1 MVMKK
6 DFLMC
11 VGRLEG
17 IRNSLTEDAKDF
29 ADAVLNAFQ
38 SLADDNAE
46 HDIDE
51 LTDKVKEIESTF
63 VKNSDVENKIAE
75 VRESIMQVVRGGAAC
90 AEVENK
96 ISDKVVEQVA
106 NSILR
111 SRTHSEAI
119 NAIEGVMKKNDITG
133 MSYQQLVDYVLNIKQ
148 DDADEVFD
156 ALNVTPFAK
165 WFYGELNE
173 TNAEQVAKQWD
184 KASQNGVTKDLQTLA
199 LQGKSIECKEVYK
212 MQRIANSDLNAAEEA
227 GQQTQLL
234 ASAVAELRKSV
245 KAAAVRAMLI
255 GDKVNTGNKQITSFE
270 TIGTKKATDAFTTVL
285 NPEGAEVTLV
295 DLLRTVKE
303 VKADRKWL
311 FITSAL
317 EVQLRKMVYSAGGTA
332 TIIGLEDMAKML
344 GVERVINKGYLAN
357 ENGLHAVVMSPDE
370 YRVKIRKTVEI
381 PFPEYK
387 ENAMYLLYEM
397 DMAGA
402 IHGLKSTAVLRAK
415 G

>member
-1 MVMKK
+1 MKK
-6 DFLMC
+6 NFLMC
-11 VGRLEG
+11 VGRLQG
-17 IRNSLTEDAKDF
+17 IKNALTGDAKDF
-29 ADAVLNAFQ
+29 ADAVLEAFQ
-38 SLADDNAE
+38 SFADDNEE
-46 HDIDE
+46 HGIDE
-51 LTDKVKEIESTF
+51 LTEKVKEIESTF
-63 VKNSDVENKIAE
+63 VSNSDVENKIAE
-75 VRESIMQVVRGGAAC
+75 VRESIMQVVRGGADGVK
-90 AEVENK
+90 VENK
-96 ISDKVVEQVA
+96 ISGKVVEQVA
-106 NSILR
+106 NAILR
-111 SRTHSEAI
+111 SRSHSEAI
-119 NAIEGVMKKNDITG
+119 NAIEGVMTKNDITG
-133 MSYQQLVDYVLNIKQ
+133 LTYQQMVDYVLNIKQ
-148 DDADEVFD
+148 DDADDVFD

-173 TNAEQVAKQWD
+173 SNAEQVAKQWD
-184 KASQNGVTKDLQTLA
+184 KASQKGVTKDLQTLA

-270 TIGTKKATDAFTTVL
+270 TIGTKKETNAFTTVL
-285 NPEGAEVTLV
+285 HPEGAEVTLV

-303 VKADRKWL
+303 VKAERKWL

-317 EVQLRKMVYSAGGTA
+317 EVQLRKMVYAAGGTA

-344 GVERVINKGYLAN
+344 GVERVINKDYLAD
-357 ENGLHAVVMSPDE
+357 ETGLHAIVMSPDE
-370 YRVKIRKTVEI
+370 YRVKIRKTVEM

-402 IHGLKSTAVLRAK
+402 IHGLKSTAVLRAV
-415 G
+415 

>member
-1 MVMKK
+1 MKK
-6 DFLMC
+6 NFLMNL
-11 VGRLEG
+11 GRLQG
-17 IRNSLTEDAKDF
+17 IKNALTGDAKDF
-29 ADAVLNAFQ
+29 ADAVLEAFQ
-38 SLADDNAE
+38 SFADDDAE
-46 HDIDE
+46 HGIDE
-51 LTDKVKEIESTF
+51 LTEKVKEIESTF
-63 VKNSDVENKIAE
+63 VSNSDVENKIAE
-75 VRESIMQVVRGGAAC
+75 VRESIMQVVRGGAAG
-90 AEVENK
+90 AKVENK
-96 ISDKVVEQVA
+96 ISGKVVEQVA
-106 NSILR
+106 NAILR
-111 SRTHSEAI
+111 SRSHSEAI
-119 NAIEGVMKKNDITG
+119 NAIEGVMTKNDITG
-133 MSYQQLVDYVLNIKQ
+133 LSYQQLVDYVLNIKQ

-165 WFYGELNE
+165 WFYGELNDS
-173 TNAEQVAKQWD
+173 NAEQVAKQWD
-184 KASQNGVTKDLQTLA
+184 KASQKGVTKDLQTLA
-199 LQGKSIECKEVYK
+199 LNGKSIECKEVYK

-255 GDKVNTGNKQITSFE
+255 GDKVNSGNKQITSFE
-270 TIGTKKATDAFTTVL
+270 TIGTKKVTDAFTTVL
-285 NPEGAEVTLV
+285 NPEGAQVTLV

-311 FITSAL
+311 FITSEL
-317 EVQLRKMVYSAGGTA
+317 EVQLRKMVYGNGGTA

-357 ENGLHAVVMSPDE
+357 ETGLHAIVMSPDE
-370 YRVKIRKTVEI
+370 YRVKIRKTLEI

-402 IHGLKSTAVLRAK
+402 IHGIKSTAVLRAAE
-415 G
+415 

>member
-1 MVMKK
+1 MKK
-6 DFLMC
+6 NFLMC
-11 VGRLEG
+11 VGRLQG
-17 IRNSLTEDAKDF
+17 IKNALTGDAKDF
-29 ADAVLNAFQ
+29 ADAVLEAFQ
-38 SLADDNAE
+38 SFADDNAE
-46 HDIDE
+46 HGIDE
-51 LTDKVKEIESTF
+51 LTEKVKEIESTF
-63 VKNSDVENKIAE
+63 VSNSDVENKIAE
-75 VRESIMQVVRGGAAC
+75 VRESIMQVVRGGAAG
-90 AEVENK
+90 AKVENK
-96 ISDKVVEQVA
+96 ISGKVVEQVA
-106 NSILR
+106 NAILR
-111 SRTHSEAI
+111 SRSHSEAI
-119 NAIEGVMKKNDITG
+119 NAIEGVMTKNDITG
-133 MSYQQLVDYVLNIKQ
+133 LTYQQMVDYVLNIKQ

-173 TNAEQVAKQWD
+173 SNAEQVAKQWD
-184 KASQNGVTKDLQTLA
+184 KASQKGVTKDLQTLS

-402 IHGLKSTAVLRAK
+402 IHGLKSTAVLRAAE
-415 G
+415 

>member
-1 MVMKK
+1 MA
-6 DFLMC
+6 L
-11 VGRLEG
+11 GRMQGLK
-17 IRNSLTEDAKDF
+17 NSFTGDAKDF
-29 ADAVLNAFQ
+29 ADTTMAAFQ
-38 SLADDNAE
+38 AMSDDDKE
-46 HDIDE
+46 HTVEEVIA
-51 LTDKVKEIESTF
+51 KVEEIAANYVS
-63 VKNSDVENKIAE
+63 KQDVETKIAE
-75 VRESIMQVVRGGAAC
+75 VRESIMQVVRGGAAG
-90 AEVENK
+90 AKTENK
-96 ISDKVVEQVA
+96 ISGKVVEQVA
-106 NSILR
+106 NAILR
-111 SRTHSEAI
+111 SRSHSEAI
-119 NAIEGVMKKNDITG
+119 NAIEGVMTKNDITG
-133 MSYQQLVDYVLNIKQ
+133 LSYQQLVDYVLNIKQ

-165 WFYGELNE
+165 WFYGELNDS
-173 TNAEQVAKQWD
+173 NAEQVAKQWN
-184 KASQNGVTKDLQTLA
+184 KNSQKGVTKDLQTLA
-199 LQGKSIECKEVYK
+199 LNGKSIECKEVYK

-255 GDKVNTGNKQITSFE
+255 GDKVNSGNKQITSFE

-317 EVQLRKMVYSAGGTA
+317 EVQLRKMVYGNGGTA

-357 ENGLHAVVMSPDE
+357 ENGLHAIVMSPDE
-370 YRVKIRKTVEI
+370 YRVKIRKTLEI

-402 IHGLKSTAVLRAK
+402 IHGIKSTAVLRAAE
-415 G
+415 

>member
-1 MVMKK
+1 MKK
-6 DFLMC
+6 NFLMNL
-11 VGRLEG
+11 GRLQG
-17 IRNSLTEDAKDF
+17 IKNALTGDAKDF
-29 ADAVLNAFQ
+29 ADAVLAAFQ
-38 SLADDNAE
+38 SLADDDAE
-46 HDIDE
+46 HGIDE
-51 LTDKVKEIESTF
+51 LTKKVEEIAGNFASKE
-63 VKNSDVENKIAE
+63 DVENKIAE
-75 VRESIMQVVRGGAAC
+75 VRESIMQVVRGGAGAKT
-90 AEVENK
+90 ENK
-96 ISDKVVEQVA
+96 ISGKVVEQVA
-106 NSILR
+106 NAILR
-111 SRTHSEAI
+111 SRSHSEAI
-119 NAIEGVMKKNDITG
+119 NAIEGVMTKNDITG
-133 MSYQQLVDYVLNIKQ
+133 LSYQQLVDYVLNIKQ

-156 ALNVTPFAK
+156 ALSVTPFAK

-173 TNAEQVAKQWD
+173 SNAEQVAKQWD
-184 KASQNGVTKDLQTLA
+184 KASQKGVTKDLQTLA
-199 LQGKSIECKEVYK
+199 LNGKSIECKEVYK

-255 GDKVNTGNKQITSFE
+255 GDKVNSGNKQITSFE

-285 NPEGAEVTLV
+285 NPEGSDVTLV

-317 EVQLRKMVYSAGGTA
+317 EVQLRKMVYATGGTA

-344 GVERVINKGYLAN
+344 GVERVINKGYLTN
-357 ENGLHAVVMSPDE
+357 ETGLHAIVMSPDE

-402 IHGLKSTAVLRAK
+402 IHGIKSTAVLRAAE
-415 G
+415 

>member
-1 MVMKK
+1 MKK

-11 VGRLEG
+11 VGRLQG
-17 IRNSLTEDAKDF
+17 IKNALTGDAKDF
-29 ADAVLNAFQ
+29 ADAVLEAFQ
-38 SLADDNAE
+38 SFADDNAE
-46 HDIDE
+46 HGIDE
-51 LTDKVKEIESTF
+51 LTEKVKEIESTF
-63 VKNSDVENKIAE
+63 VSNSDVENKIAE
-75 VRESIMQVVRGGAAC
+75 VRESIMQVVRGGAAG
-90 AEVENK
+90 AKVENK
-96 ISDKVVEQVA
+96 ISGKVVEQVA
-106 NSILR
+106 NAILR
-111 SRTHSEAI
+111 SRSHSEAI
-119 NAIEGVMKKNDITG
+119 NAIEGVMTKNDITG
-133 MSYQQLVDYVLNIKQ
+133 LSYQQLVDYVLNIKQ

-184 KASQNGVTKDLQTLA
+184 KASQKGVTKDLQTLA

-402 IHGLKSTAVLRAK
+402 IHGLKSTAVLRAAE
-415 G
+415 

>member
-1 MVMKK
+1 MKK
-6 DFLMC
+6 NFLMNL
-11 VGRLEG
+11 GRLQG
-17 IRNSLTEDAKDF
+17 IKNALTGDAKDF
-29 ADAVLNAFQ
+29 ADAVLEAFQ
-38 SLADDNAE
+38 SFADDEAE
-46 HDIDE
+46 HGIDE
-51 LTDKVKEIESTF
+51 LTKKVEEIAGTF
-63 VKNSDVENKIAE
+63 VSNSDVENKIAD
-75 VRESIMQVVRGGAAC
+75 VRESIMQVVRGGAGAKT
-90 AEVENK
+90 ENK
-96 ISDKVVEQVA
+96 ISGKVVEQVA
-106 NSILR
+106 NAILR
-111 SRTHSEAI
+111 SRSHSEAI
-119 NAIEGVMKKNDITG
+119 NAIEGVMTKNDITG
-133 MSYQQLVDYVLNIKQ
+133 LSYQQLVDYVLNIKQ

-165 WFYGELNE
+165 WFYGELNDS
-173 TNAEQVAKQWD
+173 NAEQVAKQWD
-184 KASQNGVTKDLQTLA
+184 KASQKGVTKDLQTLA
-199 LQGKSIECKEVYK
+199 LNGKSIECKEVYK

-255 GDKVNTGNKQITSFE
+255 GDKVNSGNKQITSFE
-270 TIGTKKATDAFTTVL
+270 TIGTKKVTDAFTTVL
-285 NPEGAEVTLV
+285 NPEGPDVTLV

-317 EVQLRKMVYSAGGTA
+317 EVQLRKMVYATGGTA

-357 ENGLHAVVMSPDE
+357 ENGLHAIVMSPDE

-402 IHGLKSTAVLRAK
+402 IHGIKSTAVLRAAE
-415 G
+415 

>member
-1 MVMKK
+1 MKK
-6 DFLMC
+6 NFLMC
-11 VGRLEG
+11 VGRLQG
-17 IRNSLTEDAKDF
+17 IKNALTGDAKDF
-29 ADAVLNAFQ
+29 ADAVLEAFQ
-38 SLADDNAE
+38 SFADDNAE
-46 HDIDE
+46 HGIDE
-51 LTDKVKEIESTF
+51 LTEKVKEIESTF
-63 VKNSDVENKIAE
+63 VSNSDVENKIAE
-75 VRESIMQVVRGGAAC
+75 VRESIMQVVRGGASGAK
-90 AEVENK
+90 VENK
-96 ISDKVVEQVA
+96 ISGKVVEQVA
-106 NSILR
+106 NAILR
-111 SRTHSEAI
+111 SRSHSEAI
-119 NAIEGVMKKNDITG
+119 NAIEGVMTKNDITG
-133 MSYQQLVDYVLNIKQ
+133 LTYQQMVDYVLNIKQ

-184 KASQNGVTKDLQTLA
+184 KASQKGVTKDLQTLA

-332 TIIGLEDMAKML
+332 TIIGLDDMAKML

-402 IHGLKSTAVLRAK
+402 IHGLKSTAVLRAAE
-415 G
+415 

>member
-1 MVMKK
+1 MKK
-6 DFLMC
+6 NFLMC
-11 VGRLEG
+11 VGRLQG
-17 IRNSLTEDAKDF
+17 IKNALTGDAKDF
-29 ADAVLNAFQ
+29 ADAVLEAFQ
-38 SLADDNAE
+38 SFADDNEE
-46 HDIDE
+46 HGIDE
-51 LTDKVKEIESTF
+51 LTEKVKEIESTF
-63 VKNSDVENKIAE
+63 VSNSDVENKIAE
-75 VRESIMQVVRGGAAC
+75 VRESIMQVVRGGADGVK
-90 AEVENK
+90 VENK
-96 ISDKVVEQVA
+96 ISGKVIEQVA
-106 NSILR
+106 NAILR
-111 SRTHSEAI
+111 SRSHSEAI
-119 NAIEGVMKKNDITG
+119 NAIEGVMTKNDITG
-133 MSYQQLVDYVLNIKQ
+133 LTYQQMVDYVLNIKQ

-173 TNAEQVAKQWD
+173 SNAEQVAKQWD
-184 KASQNGVTKDLQTLA
+184 KASQKGVTKDLQTLA

-255 GDKVNTGNKQITSFE
+255 GDKVNSGNKQITSFE
-270 TIGTKKATDAFTTVL
+270 TIGTKKETNAFTTVL
-285 NPEGAEVTLV
+285 HPEGAEVTLV

-303 VKADRKWL
+303 VKAERKWL

-317 EVQLRKMVYSAGGTA
+317 EVQLRKMVYAAGGTA

-344 GVERVINKGYLAN
+344 GVERVINKDYLAD
-357 ENGLHAVVMSPDE
+357 ETGLHAIVMSPDE
-370 YRVKIRKTVEI
+370 YRVKIRKTVEM

-402 IHGLKSTAVLRAK
+402 IHGLKSTAVLRAV
-415 G
+415 

>member
-1 MVMKK
+1 MKK
-6 DFLMC
+6 NFLMNL
-11 VGRLEG
+11 GRLQG
-17 IRNSLTEDAKDF
+17 IKNDLTGDAKDF
-29 ADAVLNAFQ
+29 ADAVLEAFQ
-38 SLADDNAE
+38 SFADDDTE
-46 HDIDE
+46 HGIDE
-51 LTDKVKEIESTF
+51 LTKKVEEIAGTF
-63 VKNSDVENKIAE
+63 VSNSDVENKIAE
-75 VRESIMQVVRGGAAC
+75 VRESIMQVVRGGAA
-90 AEVENK
+90 AKTENK
-96 ISDKVVEQVA
+96 ISGKVVEQVA
-106 NSILR
+106 NAILR
-111 SRTHSEAI
+111 SRSHSEAI
-119 NAIEGVMKKNDITG
+119 NAIEGVMTKNDITG
-133 MSYQQLVDYVLNIKQ
+133 LSYQQLVDYVLNIKQ

-173 TNAEQVAKQWD
+173 SNAEQVAKQWD
-184 KASQNGVTKDLQTLA
+184 KSSQKGVTKDLQTLA

-212 MQRIANSDLNAAEEA
+212 MQRIANSDINAAEEA

-255 GDKVNTGNKQITSFE
+255 GDKVNSGNKQITSFE

-285 NPEGAEVTLV
+285 NPENGDVTLV

-317 EVQLRKMVYSAGGTA
+317 EVQLRKMVYGAGGTA
-332 TIIGLEDMAKML
+332 TIIGLDDMAKML
-344 GVERVINKGYLAN
+344 GVEKVINKDYLAN
-357 ENGLHAVVMSPDE
+357 ENGLHAIVMSPDE

-402 IHGLKSTAVLRAK
+402 IHGIKSTAVLRA
-415 G
+415 GE

>member
-1 MVMKK
+1 MKK
-6 DFLMC
+6 NFLMTL
-11 VGRLEG
+11 GRLQG
-17 IRNSLTEDAKDF
+17 IKNALTGDAKDF
-29 ADAVLNAFQ
+29 ADAVLEAFQ
-38 SLADDNAE
+38 SFADDNAE
-46 HDIDE
+46 HGIDE
-51 LTDKVKEIESTF
+51 LTEKVKEIESTF
-63 VKNSDVENKIAE
+63 VSNSVVENKIAE
-75 VRESIMQVVRGGAAC
+75 VRESIMQVVRGGAAG
-90 AEVENK
+90 AKVENK
-96 ISDKVVEQVA
+96 ISGKVVEQVA
-106 NSILR
+106 NAILR
-111 SRTHSEAI
+111 SRSHSEAI
-119 NAIEGVMKKNDITG
+119 NAIEGVMTKNDITG
-133 MSYQQLVDYVLNIKQ
+133 LSYQQLVDYVLNIKQ

-173 TNAEQVAKQWD
+173 SNAEQVAKQWD
-184 KASQNGVTKDLQTLA
+184 KSSQKGVTKDLQTLA
-199 LQGKSIECKEVYK
+199 LQGKPIECKEVYK

-227 GQQTQLL
+227 GQQAQLL

-255 GDKVNTGNKQITSFE
+255 GDNVNSGNKQITSFE
-270 TIGTKKATDAFTTVL
+270 TIGTKKVTDAFTTVL

-317 EVQLRKMVYSAGGTA
+317 EVQLRKMVYGTGGTA

-344 GVERVINKGYLAN
+344 GVERVINKEYLAN
-357 ENGLHAVVMSPDE
+357 ENGLHAVVLSPDE
-370 YRVKIRKTVEI
+370 YRVKIRKTLEM

-402 IHGLKSTAVLRAK
+402 IHGLKSTAVLRAV

>member
-1 MVMKK
+1 MKK
-6 DFLMC
+6 NFLMTL
-11 VGRLEG
+11 GRLQG
-17 IRNSLTEDAKDF
+17 IKNALTGDAKDF
-29 ADAVLNAFQ
+29 ADAVLEAFQ
-38 SLADDNAE
+38 SFADDNAE
-46 HDIDE
+46 HGIDE
-51 LTDKVKEIESTF
+51 LTEKVKEIESTF
-63 VKNSDVENKIAE
+63 VSKSVVENKIAE
-75 VRESIMQVVRGGAAC
+75 VRESIMQVVRGGAAG
-90 AEVENK
+90 AKVENK
-96 ISDKVVEQVA
+96 ISGKVVEQVA
-106 NSILR
+106 NAILR
-111 SRTHSEAI
+111 SRSHSEAI
-119 NAIEGVMKKNDITG
+119 NAIEGVMTKNDITG
-133 MSYQQLVDYVLNIKQ
+133 LSYQQLVDYVLNIKQ

-173 TNAEQVAKQWD
+173 SNAEQVAKQWD
-184 KASQNGVTKDLQTLA
+184 KASQKGVTKDLQTLA

-245 KAAAVRAMLI
+245 KSTAVRAMLI
-255 GDKVNTGNKQITSFE
+255 GDKVNSGNKQITSFE

-317 EVQLRKMVYSAGGTA
+317 EVQLRKMVYGAGGTA

-344 GVERVINKGYLAN
+344 GVERVINKEYLAN
-357 ENGLHAVVMSPDE
+357 ETGLHAIVMSPDE
-370 YRVKIRKTVEI
+370 YRVKIRKTLEM

-402 IHGLKSTAVLRAK
+402 IHGLKSTAVLRAV

>member
-1 MVMKK
+1 MKK
-6 DFLMC
+6 NFLMC
-11 VGRLEG
+11 VGRLQG
-17 IRNSLTEDAKDF
+17 IKNALTGDAKDF
-29 ADAVLNAFQ
+29 ADAVLEAFQ
-38 SLADDNAE
+38 SFADDNAE
-46 HDIDE
+46 HGIDE
-51 LTDKVKEIESTF
+51 LTEKVKEIESTF
-63 VKNSDVENKIAE
+63 VSNSDVENKIAE
-75 VRESIMQVVRGGAAC
+75 VRESIMQVVRGGAAG
-90 AEVENK
+90 AKVENK
-96 ISDKVVEQVA
+96 ISGKVVEQVA
-106 NSILR
+106 NAILR
-111 SRTHSEAI
+111 SRSHSEAI
-119 NAIEGVMKKNDITG
+119 NAIEGVMTKNDITG
-133 MSYQQLVDYVLNIKQ
+133 LSYQQLVDYVLNIKQ

-184 KASQNGVTKDLQTLA
+184 KASQKGVTKDLQTLA

-270 TIGTKKATDAFTTVL
+270 TIGTKKVTNAFTTVL

-344 GVERVINKGYLAN
+344 GVERVINKDYLAN

-402 IHGLKSTAVLRAK
+402 IHGLKSTAVLRAAE
-415 G
+415 

>member
-1 MVMKK
+1 MKK
-6 DFLMC
+6 NFLMC
-11 VGRLEG
+11 VGRLQG
-17 IRNSLTEDAKDF
+17 IKNALTGDAKDF
-29 ADAVLNAFQ
+29 ADAVLEAFQ
-38 SLADDNAE
+38 SFADDNAE
-46 HDIDE
+46 HGIDE
-51 LTDKVKEIESTF
+51 LTEKVKEIESTF
-63 VKNSDVENKIAE
+63 VSNSDVENKIAE
-75 VRESIMQVVRGGAAC
+75 VRESIMQVVRGGAAG
-90 AEVENK
+90 AKVENK
-96 ISDKVVEQVA
+96 ISGKVVEQVA
-106 NSILR
+106 NAILR
-111 SRTHSEAI
+111 SRSHSEAI
-119 NAIEGVMKKNDITG
+119 NAIEGVMTKNDITG
-133 MSYQQLVDYVLNIKQ
+133 LTYQQMVDYVLNIKQ

-173 TNAEQVAKQWD
+173 SNAEQVAKQWD
-184 KASQNGVTKDLQTLA
+184 KASQNGVTKDLQTLS